1 MKKAV
6 ILLSGGL
13 DSTTTLAIARD
24 MGFEPLALT
33 IFYGQRNHVE
43 LLASKK
49 VVDYFKIREHKIIEL
64 DLRLMGGSSLTDEI
78 NVPSHEQSQSQGIP
92 STYVPARNTIMLSLA
107 LGYAEVQN
115 ADDIF
120 FGANVH
126 DYSGYP
132 DCRPMYIKAFETMAN
147 LATKR
152 ASEGSPLRIHA
163 PLVNLSKSQI
173 IKRGLDLGVNY
184 ALTHSCY
191 DPIETRACGRCSA
204 CFYRRKGFE
213 EAGAP
218 DPTLYAISPQN
229 SRNNTNT
236 ERGFD
241 LTI

>member
-24 MGFEPLALT
+24 MGFEPLVLT

-43 LLASKK
+43 LLASKR
-49 VVDYFKIREHKIIEL
+49 VVEYFQVKEQKIIDL
-64 DLRLMGGSSLTDEI
+64 DLRIMGGSALTDQI
-78 NVPSHEQSQSQGIP
+78 NVPSHDQSKAMQIP

-107 LGYAEVQN
+107 LSYAEVKD

-132 DCRPMYIKAFETMAN
+132 DCRPAYIAAFEAMAN

-152 ASEGSPLRIHA
+152 ASQGNPLHVHA
-163 PLVNLSKSQI
+163 PLVNLSKAQI
-173 IKRGLDLGVNY
+173 IKRGLELGVDY
-184 ALTHSCY
+184 AITHSCY
-191 DPIETRACGRCSA
+191 DPREALACGSCSA

-213 EAGAP
+213 EAGVL
-218 DPTLYAISPQN
+218 DPTHYAQSAMHN
-229 SRNNTNT
+229 SIRV
-236 ERGFD
+236 
-241 LTI
+241 